1 MVLNTDDPSHQ
12 EPITVTAAFSRFGLK
27 TKLQLVVIGC
37 VALTCVPMLYLFDA
51 SVWHKLGLL
60 CFTVVLALW
69 LSNLALQKLHSGL
82 AALETGLRNFV
93 DGEFSSQ
100 LAYNETDQLGKLCQ
114 LYNQTAEKLRA
125 DKHWLYQRE
134 LMLDKVLQNSPEVLL
149 LVNDRE
155 QVVFSNWAA
164 RHFFALSSTKLEGMS
179 LKDLIQHA
187 PEGIGDVISQ
197 GKAGLF
203 NLLGE
208 ENEQHTWHLDSG
220 EFLLNNQRHMLYIFK
235 QMTREL
241 SRLEVAVWKKVIRI
255 ISHEL
260 NNSLGPISSMLHSGK
275 LLTEQAED
283 QRLNRVFATIEA
295 RIQHLITFV
304 QGYGKFAKL
313 PVPKRDNLNL
323 DQLLDKLAQ
332 QWRFNYPQQTDLTF
346 KADAIQLEQL
356 LINLLK
362 NAHESGSEP
371 QDVELQI
378 QQSDTRVLLD
388 VLDRGKGMT
397 DTVLSQALIPFYS
410 TKNTGS
416 GLGLALCREIAE
428 AHHGHIILQNRHGGG
443 LCVRVNLPR
452 H

>member
-1 MVLNTDDPSHQ
+1 M
-12 EPITVTAAFSRFGLK
+12 TAFASLGLK
-27 TKLQLVVIGC
+27 LKLQLVVIGC
-37 VALTCVPMLYLFDA
+37 VALTCAPVLCLFEA
-51 SVWHKLGLL
+51 SVWHKLGLF
-60 CFTVVLALW
+60 CSTVVLALW
-69 LSNLALQKLHSGL
+69 LSNLALKQLHKGL
-82 AALETGLRNFV
+82 DALETGLRNFV

-100 LAYNETDQLGKLCQ
+100 LAYNETDQLGKLCR
-114 LYNQTAEKLRA
+114 LYNQTAAKLRA
-125 DKHWLYQRE
+125 EKHWLYQRE

-149 LVNDRE
+149 LVNDRQ

-164 RHFFALSSTKLEGMS
+164 RHFFTLSSTKLEGMELS
-179 LKDLIQHA
+179 DLLKHA
-187 PEGIGDVISQ
+187 PEGVSDIINQ

-203 NLLGE
+203 NLLDE
-208 ENEQHTWHLDSG
+208 DNEQRTWHLDSG
-220 EFLLNNQRHMLYIFK
+220 EFLLNNQRHMLYILK

-260 NNSLGPISSMLHSGK
+260 NNSLGPISSVLHSGK
-275 LLTEQAED
+275 LLTEQTAD
-283 QRLNRVFATIEA
+283 QRLYRVFHTIEE
-295 RIQHLITFV
+295 RIQHLTTFV

-313 PVPKRDNLNL
+313 PVPALDHLNL

-332 QWRFNYPQQTDLTF
+332 QWTFKYPQQTELTF

-356 LINLLK
+356 LINLIK

-371 QDVELQI
+371 QHVELQV
-378 QQSDTRVLLD
+378 QQTGTRVLLD

-397 DTVLSQALIPFYS
+397 DQVLSQALIPFYS

-428 AHHGHIILQNRHGGG
+428 AHHGHIVLQNRHGGG
-443 LCVRVNLPR
+443 L
-452 H
+452 

>member
-1 MVLNTDDPSHQ
+1 MQS
-12 EPITVTAAFSRFGLK
+12 PIQSLGLK
-27 TKLQLVVIGC
+27 ARLQLLVLCCTLIAC
-37 VALTCVPMLYLFDA
+37 TPMLYIWDA
-51 SVWHKLGLL
+51 SAWQKITMVGALVIFSLVVSDYALHKFNDGL
-60 CFTVVLALW
+60 
-69 LSNLALQKLHSGL
+69 S
-82 AALETGLRNFV
+82 ALETGLLNFV

-100 LAYNETDQLGKLCQ
+100 LAYNDDDQLGELCR
-114 LYNQTAEKLRA
+114 LYNQTSEKLRA
-125 DKHWLYQRE
+125 EKHWLYQRE

-164 RHFFALSSTKLEGMS
+164 RHFFAMSSTKLEGMS
-179 LKDLIQHA
+179 LADLLKHA
-187 PEGIGDVISQ
+187 PEGVADVVSQ
-197 GKAGLF
+197 GKEGLF
-203 NLLGE
+203 SLTGE
-208 ENEQHTWHLDSG
+208 EHEQQTWHLGAG
-220 EFLLNNQRHMLYIFK
+220 EFLLNNQRHMLYILK

-275 LLTEQAED
+275 LLTEQVED
-283 QRLNRVFATIEA
+283 KRLNRVFDTIEE

-313 PVPKRDNLNL
+313 PEPKIHDVDL
-323 DQLLDKLAQ
+323 DELLDKLAQ
-332 QWRFNYPQQTDLTF
+332 QWTF
-346 KADAIQLEQL
+346 KYPRDTKLTIKADDIQLEQL

-362 NAHESGSEP
+362 NAHESGSTET
-371 QDVELQI
+371 DVELQI
-378 QQSDTRVLLD
+378 QHTGTRLHID

-397 DTVLSQALIPFYS
+397 ETVLSQALIPFYS
-410 TKNTGS
+410 TKASGS

-428 AHHGHIILQNRHGGG
+428 AHHGHIALQNRDAGG
-443 LCVRVNLPR
+443 LSVRVSLPV